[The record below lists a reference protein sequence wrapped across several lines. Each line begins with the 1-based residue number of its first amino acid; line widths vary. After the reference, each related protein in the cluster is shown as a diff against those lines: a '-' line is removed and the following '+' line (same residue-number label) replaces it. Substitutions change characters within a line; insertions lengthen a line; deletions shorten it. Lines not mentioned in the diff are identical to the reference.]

1 MRTRIRSLRR
11 QRAIIRPLAPSHP
24 QSWDNPDNEEIWFEL
39 ARAIGRQVARD
50 ENHGSGQP
58 IKDRHDDSVIEEN
71 GRTIR
76 PLFQRHTKGD
86 LD

>member
-1 MRTRIRSLRR
+1 MRARIRSLRR
-11 QRAIIRPLAPSHP
+11 QRATIRPLAPSHR
-24 QSWDNPDNEEIWFEL
+24 QSWDNPDNDEIWFEL
-39 ARAIGRQVARD
+39 ARDIGRQLARD

-58 IKDRHDDSVIEEN
+58 IEDRHDDSVIEEN

-76 PLFQRHTKGD
+76 PLFQRHAKGD